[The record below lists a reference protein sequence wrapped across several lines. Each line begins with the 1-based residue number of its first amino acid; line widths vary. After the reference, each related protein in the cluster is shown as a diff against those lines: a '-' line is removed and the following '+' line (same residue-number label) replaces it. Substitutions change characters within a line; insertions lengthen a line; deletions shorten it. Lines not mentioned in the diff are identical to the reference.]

1 MIEHFKALQ
10 LTVVELPIEFEEE
23 CPLYRAYLKELPF
36 LAGEGNSKQVMY
48 RRLMEKYQIYVE
60 TQREAQRQEQEE
72 EMTSALLSVS
82 DLMKY
87 YDGETFDGF
96 SYDFS
101 RDK

>member
-1 MIEHFKALQ
+1 
-10 LTVVELPIEFEEE
+10 LPIEFEGEV
-23 CPLYRAYLKELPF
+23 PLYRAYLRELPF

-60 TQREAQRQEQEE
+60 TQHEAQKEEQE

-96 SYDFS
+96 SYDFNQ
-101 RDK
+101 DK